1 MITTRAPDMTELIK
15 NQIYVM
21 LLGNISDAV
30 DDGTDKT
37 GKSTICK
44 TPFLISLFLFTSS
57 SFSSSNTISYDQAKL
72 LCPKFARAGAS
83 GVSLVTGIGLTLV
96 VGMLAAL
103 GAAWRRK
110 HEAGVDWQGGG
121 DEAVELHSC
130 ELKREGNECI

>member
-1 MITTRAPDMTELIK
+1 MLIK
-15 NQIYVM
+15 NQIYEM

-44 TPFLISLFLFTSS
+44 APFLISLSHFTSS

-72 LCPKFARAGAS
+72 LCPKFARAGTS

-103 GAAWRRK
+103 GAAWRRRK
-110 HEAGVDWQGGG
+110 HEDWQGGG

-130 ELKREGNECI
+130 ELKGEEKECI

>member
-1 MITTRAPDMTELIK
+1 MLSMMEPIK
-15 NQIYVM
+15 
-21 LLGNISDAV
+21 LGRVQSV
-30 DDGTDKT
+30 RLR
-37 GKSTICK
+37 
-44 TPFLISLFLFTSS
+44 FLSLSLFISS

-72 LCPKFARAGAS
+72 LCPKFARAGTS

>member
-1 MITTRAPDMTELIK
+1 MLSMMEPIK
-15 NQIYVM
+15 
-21 LLGNISDAV
+21 LGRVQSV
-30 DDGTDKT
+30 RLR
-37 GKSTICK
+37 
-44 TPFLISLFLFTSS
+44 FLSLSLFISS

-72 LCPKFARAGAS
+72 LCPKFARAGTS
-83 GVSLVTGIGLTLV
+83 GLSLVTGIGLTLV

-103 GAAWRRK
+103 GAAWRK

>member
-1 MITTRAPDMTELIK
+1 MLIK
-15 NQIYVM
+15 NQIYEM

-30 DDGTDKT
+30 DDGTDKA

-44 TPFLISLFLFTSS
+44 APFLISLSLHK
-57 SFSSSNTISYDQAKL
+57 FSSSNTISYDQAKL
-72 LCPKFARAGAS
+72 LCPKFARAGTS

-103 GAAWRRK
+103 GAAWRK
-110 HEAGVDWQGGG
+110 HEVDWQGGG

-130 ELKREGNECI
+130 ELKREENECI